1 MKKVA
6 QWSAF
11 FLAVVV
17 LGFLL
22 HPAAVWIIH
31 TVNDGTTSDCHP
43 ATPDGNGWC
52 WTSSYT
58 RFVPSDYEHGFVLGI
73 DLAISMLFAS
83 GLFYGAMLVVRQ
95 RKAGR
100 QDTVPMTAP
109 AKPAAKSAE
118 TSARFR
124 RRLFLIP
131 AWLAAQYVWNLFSG
145 ETAGQALAMMTAI
158 VELWPTAIVITVIVL
173 YAKGYEIG
181 YGNDTAKKTGPESK
195 KSDGSTRP
203 F

>member
-22 HPAAVWIIH
+22 HPTALWIIH
-31 TVNDGTTSDCHP
+31 TVNDGTTSDCRP

-58 RFVPSDYEHGFVLGI
+58 RFVPSDYEHGFALGI

-83 GLFYGAMLVVRQ
+83 GLFCGAMLVTR
-95 RKAGR
+95 RKKMEALTP
-100 QDTVPMTAP
+100 DPVPAISPT
-109 AKPAAKSAE
+109 K
-118 TSARFR
+118 TSGKAVTHNRRFI
-124 RRLFLIP
+124 LIP
-131 AWLAAQYVWNLFSG
+131 AWFLAQYIHNLILGMSV
-145 ETAGQALAMMTAI
+145 GQALDMMTSIESLWYSVI
-158 VELWPTAIVITVIVL
+158 VVTVIVL
-173 YAKGYEIG
+173 YARNYKVVFGKE
-181 YGNDTAKKTGPESK
+181 PEQPREPVVPEK
-195 KSDGSTRP
+195 
-203 F
+203 